1 MFSFPEFSTS
11 KLSFEPTDTGSGFLC
26 FALWHGNER
35 TWGYVKPPNLSFRGL
50 QAKFENFKCAVTLSF
65 ESEVEFFTLR

>member
-35 TWGYVKPPNLSFRGL
+35 TWGYVKPRTYHSGVYKQNL
-50 QAKFENFKCAVTLSF
+50 KTLSAQ
-65 ESEVEFFTLR
+65 